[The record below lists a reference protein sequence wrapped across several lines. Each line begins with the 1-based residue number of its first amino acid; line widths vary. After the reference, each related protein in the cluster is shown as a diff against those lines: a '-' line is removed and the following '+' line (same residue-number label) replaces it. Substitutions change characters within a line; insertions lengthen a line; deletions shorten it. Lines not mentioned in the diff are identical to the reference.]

1 MSASRVYSH
10 SDYTIGWVC
19 ALSKEQ
25 TAATAMLDAIHDDL
39 ANPPNDP
46 NAYTLGSVG
55 KHNIAI
61 ACLPDGRYG
70 NNAAA
75 TAAAHMVSTF
85 PSLRFGLMVG
95 IGGGVP
101 SNGIRLGD
109 VVVSKPDS
117 CFPGVIQWDLG
128 KIEQGGII
136 EHTGS
141 LNNPPT
147 TLLTTLAKLKT
158 KREMEGSQMPSHLAA
173 MGEKWP
179 NLVAKYTRP
188 ESLRDILFAD
198 DCPHIEG
205 LSTEGSTK
213 EAQTCD
219 TETEEEEEEDIK
231 DCKFCDL
238 TQARKRKPRAT
249 RVHYGLMAS
258 GDMVIKDAQFR
269 NRLNERFSGKILCV
283 EMEAAGL
290 INDFPCLVVRGIC
303 DYADSHK
310 NKAWQKYAAAVAAAF
325 AKELLLVLPA
335 HAVEQMDTITSILSD
350 INCNVG
356 LAVRYLEE
364 ARAYRHSKAD
374 EKTLHWLSPLD
385 YGAEHSDVLKQW
397 QPGTGQWLLK
407 STQFKEFI
415 QSDNK
420 QVLFC
425 PGIPGAGKTVMA
437 ATVID
442 YLHKQFGNDPR
453 IGIAYVYFN
462 FNRYKE
468 QDPNAVFSS
477 LMKQVSRQQPSLHK
491 SVISLYT
498 THEERSTRPSLEEI
512 IKTFQDVV
520 TMYSRVFVIIDALDE
535 CATSNHCRETILS
548 EIIGC
553 TKQSNLKLFATARHI
568 PEISERFKYGL
579 CLKIEASES
588 DIRKYIDSRISRL
601 SPTSVISQSKAL
613 QEEIKAGIS
622 VAVGGMFLL
631 AQLHFDQLIN
641 CITRKEV
648 VRTLKALP
656 TGFNAYDYT
665 YNAAMDRINH
675 QSSGQRQLAIN
686 VLSWITHAMRPLSTI
701 ELQHALGVEFG
712 EDEFDEDNLP
722 QMEDIVSTSVGLVTI
737 DEKREVIRLVHYTAQ
752 EFFERNQEKWLPNAK
767 TYIAEVCSC
776 YLSYSVFGDG
786 LHKLNFK
793 VLEKLKFFNYAVKHW
808 QDHVSMSDYSRR
820 HVDFLK
826 KTSNL
831 RLFESSFYMR
841 KPNAK
846 CFTGLHIA
854 ADSGWNE
861 IVKVLLEDI
870 ADADIHDEF
879 NRTPFY
885 LAANGGHY
893 EVMRTLLNSGQLDY
907 NVISSESG
915 YTPLICAAQ
924 RGHAAAVKLLLDTGK
939 INAGYTC
946 NRQKAALWYAVV
958 GGYVDATRLL
968 LNAQNYD
975 SHTVREIYSSALL
988 GAVIMQQ
995 EPIVQLLLETGYA
1008 DVNVQTTNK
1017 SSPFFWDFIP
1027 LDYDGSTISI
1037 LSFLGGLYEHFDDT
1051 TWKYPSTKMKEEA
1064 DYRRQPMGYSVNKW
1078 KSPLCLA
1085 VEFGCENLAR
1095 IFLSR
1100 EEINVNL
1107 PVNDGYS
1114 STALSIAARC
1124 GSIAMF
1130 QLLLESGRFD
1140 INLKDSMGQTPLM
1153 IAISKWRKKIVE
1165 LLLEKN
1171 SLAIDLQ
1178 DKHGRTALFR
1188 AIEYCQHQ
1196 GYDIARLLIN
1206 TGKAN
1211 VSIKDAR
1218 GHSPLLRA
1226 VMHKNEKIVR
1236 LLFGAPGVDINIRD
1250 ECGRTLLLLA
1260 AFNGSKD
1267 MVKIFIDTGKFD
1279 INARDHCG
1287 LTPLLTAAQYPRSSP
1302 GIIQILLDTNDVDVN
1317 ARDYEH
1323 QRTALLW
1330 AAYAGYLKSFIALL
1344 QTGKFDVND
1353 RDVYGLTPFTL
1364 AAQQGNTAIVRYLV
1378 NEDAIDTYK
1387 GLRTQQNGIDVGC
1400 K

>member
-10 SDYTIGWVC
+10 RDYTIGWVC

-39 ANPPNDP
+39 ASPPNDP

-61 ACLPDGRYG
+61 ACLPEGRYG

-147 TLLTTLAKLKT
+147 ALLTTLAKLKT

-179 NLVAKYTRP
+179 NLVAKYTRS

-238 TQARKRKPRAT
+238 AQARKRKPRAT
-249 RVHYGLMAS
+249 RVHYGLIAS

-310 NKAWQKYAAAVAAAF
+310 NKAWQEYAAAVAAAF
-325 AKELLLVLPA
+325 AKDLLLVLPA
-335 HAVEQMDTITSILSD
+335 HAVEQMDTVTSILSD
-350 INCNVG
+350 IKCNVG

-385 YGAEHSDVLKQW
+385 YGAEHSDVLKRW

-407 STQFKEFI
+407 STQFKEFL

-442 YLHKQFGNDPR
+442 YLHKKFGNDPR

-512 IKTFQDVV
+512 VKAFQDVV
-520 TMYSRVFVIIDALDE
+520 TMYSRVFIIIDALDE

-553 TKQSNLKLFATARHI
+553 TKQSDLKLFATARHI

-579 CLKIEASES
+579 CLEIEAAES
-588 DIRKYIDSRISRL
+588 DIHKYIDSRISRL
-601 SPTSVISQSKAL
+601 SPTSIISQSKTL
-613 QEEIKAGIS
+613 QEEIKAGVS

-631 AQLHFDQLIN
+631 AQLHFDQLID

-648 VRTLKALP
+648 VKTLKALP
-656 TGFNAYDYT
+656 TGSNAYDYT

-675 QSSGQRQLAIN
+675 QSSGRRQLAIN
-686 VLSWITHAMRPLSTI
+686 VLSWITHAMRPLSAV

-722 QMEDIVSTSVGLVTI
+722 QMGDIMSTSVGLVTI
-737 DEKREVIRLVHYTAQ
+737 DEKSEVIRLVHYTTQ

-793 VLEKLKFFNYAVKHW
+793 VLEKLRLFNYAIKYW
-808 QDHVSMSDYSRR
+808 RDHVSMSDFSQR
-820 HVDFLK
+820 HVNFLK

-846 CFTGLHIA
+846 RFTGLHIA

-861 IVKVLLEDI
+861 IVKVLLKDI
-870 ADADIHDEF
+870 ADADAHDEF

-885 LAANGGHY
+885 LAANGGHC
-893 EVMRTLLNSGQLDY
+893 EVMRTLLRFSQVDV
-907 NVISSESG
+907 NVVSSESK

-924 RGHAAAVKLLLDTGK
+924 WGHATAIKLLLDTGK
-939 INAGYTC
+939 LNAGYTC
-946 NRQKAALWYAVV
+946 KRQKAALWYATI
-958 GGYVDATRLL
+958 GGHVDSTRLL
-968 LNAQNYD
+968 LDTRHYD
-975 SHTVREIYSSALL
+975 LDMVREIYSSALL
-988 GAVIMQQ
+988 GAVIMNQ
-995 EPIVQLLLETGYA
+995 EHLVHLLLKTGYA
-1008 DVNVQTTNK
+1008 DVNIRTTNK
-1017 SSPFFWDFIP
+1017 RSPFFWDFIP
-1027 LDYDGSTISI
+1027 DDGSSTSI
-1037 LSFLGGLYEHFDDT
+1037 LSLTGGHPFDFNDT
-1051 TWKYPSTKMKEEA
+1051 TWKYPSTKMIGEGDEK
-1064 DYRRQPMGYSVNKW
+1064 RQPTGYSVNKG
-1078 KSPLCLA
+1078 KSLLCLS
-1085 VEFGCENLAR
+1085 VEFDCENLAR
-1095 IFLSR
+1095 ILLNR
-1100 EEINVNL
+1100 EETKVHL
-1107 PVNDGYS
+1107 LANDFYS
-1114 STALSIAARC
+1114 NTALSIAARC
-1124 GSIAMF
+1124 GSIAIF
-1130 QLLLESGRFD
+1130 QLLLDSGKFD
-1140 INLKDSMGQTPLM
+1140 INHQDNMGQTPLI
-1153 IAISKWRKKIVE
+1153 IATSKGHKEIVK
-1165 LLLEKN
+1165 LLLKKN
-1171 SLAIDLQ
+1171 SVGIDLQ

-1188 AIEYCQHQ
+1188 AVAYSGYQ
-1196 GYDIARLLIN
+1196 GYDIAKLLIDN
-1206 TGKAN
+1206 GKAN
-1211 VSIKDAR
+1211 VSIKDAL

-1226 VMHKNEKIVR
+1226 VMYKNENFVR

-1260 AFNGSKD
+1260 IFNGSEDIAKLL
-1267 MVKIFIDTGKFD
+1267 IDTGKFD

-1287 LTPLLTAAQYPRSSP
+1287 LTPLLTAAQYPRSGP
-1302 GIIQILLDTNDVDVN
+1302 GIIQILLDTNNVDFK

-1330 AAYAGYLKSFIALL
+1330 AAYTGYLKSFVALL
-1344 QTGKFDVND
+1344 QTGKFDIND
-1353 RDVYGLTPFTL
+1353 KDVYGLTPFTL

-1387 GLRTQQNGIDVGC
+1387 GLRTQQNGIDEGC